1 MCKALGLIPGV
12 EVRAGWVWGGE
23 ERGGGRRK
31 RRKSNVN
38 SKWTGKAD
46 TGNLKSWFR
55 LGKQWIGWQTAHQW
69 ALWSEAAVVHLVTR
83 PWWFGR
89 LYVLRED
96 QGGAQV
102 QERAGEAL
110 ATLPPMREALATG
123 RNRRLARLKWCWPR
137 MAALCVLESSLWQTL
152 ANHWA
157 TWHRPDSQESQLT
170 RDPGKVSRHCCWT
183 LWGWD
188 RTHFS
193 QSLDKKQEQTKQT
206 KNKNNFL
213 GWGRS
218 DNIRIQLFQ

>member
-1 MCKALGLIPGV
+1 MPIANEQEKPIQVTWSLGSGWASSGLADRRHTSELCGVRLLWCTWSHGPGGLEGSMYWGRTKV
-12 EVRAGWVWGGE
+12 EHRF
-23 ERGGGRRK
+23 RREQ
-31 RRKSNVN
+31 
-38 SKWTGKAD
+38 GKPW
-46 TGNLKSWFR
+46 LHS
-55 LGKQWIGWQTAHQW
+55 
-69 ALWSEAAVVHLVTR
+69 HLC
-83 PWWFGR
+83 
-89 LYVLRED
+89 E
-96 QGGAQV
+96 
-102 QERAGEAL
+102 
-110 ATLPPMREALATG
+110 REALATG

-137 MAALCVLESSLWQTL
+137 MAALCVLESGLWQTL

-183 LWGWD
+183 LWGRD

-193 QSLDKKQEQTKQT
+193 KSLDKKQEQTKQT